1 MVKGID
7 VLKNYKT
14 NSDAPSRNDL
24 LPVCK
29 ECSKRKLL
37 VLSGSATALE
47 TRSCSS
53 QGRQWWWAEQLSKSL
68 TFLPNTGVLYLAVL
82 APELSVVQVLSDLPH
97 GLMAPPAKSYSF
109 LLIRVLPIKPFSFL
123 ILFEHLLPLESNL
136 WHTSY
141 INHPISFILLFL
153 PQALHETSVVQ
164 YKWIACLC
172 VCFIYLFLIYFKFIY
187 FWLCWVF
194 VAACGFL

>member
-53 QGRQWWWAEQLSKSL
+53 QGRQWW
-68 TFLPNTGVLYLAVL
+68 
-82 APELSVVQVLSDLPH
+82 
-97 GLMAPPAKSYSF
+97 
-109 LLIRVLPIKPFSFL
+109 
-123 ILFEHLLPLESNL
+123 
-136 WHTSY
+136 
-141 INHPISFILLFL
+141 
-153 PQALHETSVVQ
+153 
-164 YKWIACLC
+164 
-172 VCFIYLFLIYFKFIY
+172 
-187 FWLCWVF
+187 
-194 VAACGFL
+194 